1 MRIEDHLSVLYHRIP
16 DYIYLGCLGLLL
28 LCVVA
33 VIILGGLS
41 KRWRIISRLLMF
53 EYVFLIY
60 CSTVVFRSCQGNYR
74 LKLVPFRGL
83 LDNGYLSGT
92 ESLLNVI
99 MFMPLGFLFGM
110 AGEGVRWWK
119 VLIICFSISVS
130 VEVLQYI
137 MQRGFSETDDVIRNT
152 AGCMIGYGIYRFV
165 SYLAEK
171 WRHTKHSYKLQTIL

>member
-1 MRIEDHLSVLYHRIP
+1 MRIEDYLSVLYHRIP
-16 DYIYLGCLGLLL
+16 DYIYFGCLGILL
-28 LCVVA
+28 LCVVS
-33 VIILGGLS
+33 VIVLGGFS
-41 KRWRIISRLLMF
+41 KKWRIVSTLLLF
-53 EYVFLIY
+53 EYIFLIY
-60 CSTVVFRSCQGNYR
+60 CSTVIFRPCQSSYKLR
-74 LKLVPFRGL
+74 LIPFRGI
-83 LDNGYLSGT
+83 LDNGYLSET

-99 MFMPLGFLFGM
+99 MFVPLGFLLGM
-110 AGEGVRWWK
+110 AGEGIRWWK

-171 WRHTKHSYKLQTIL
+171 WRHTKHSYKLQTSL

>member
-1 MRIEDHLSVLYHRIP
+1 MCIEDYLSVLYHRIP

-28 LCVVA
+28 MCVVA
-33 VIILGGLS
+33 VIVLGGFS
-41 KRWRIISRLLMF
+41 KRWRIISTLLLV
-53 EYVFLIY
+53 EYTFLIY
-60 CSTVVFRSCQGNYR
+60 CSTVIFRPCQSSYKLR
-74 LKLVPFRGL
+74 LIPFRGL

-99 MFMPLGFLFGM
+99 MFVPLGFLFGM
-110 AGEGVRWWK
+110 AGEGIRWWK

-137 MQRGFSETDDVIRNT
+137 MQRGFSETDDVIRNA

-171 WRHTKHSYKLQTIL
+171 WRHINHSYKLQTSL